1 MGVCKNHPYL
11 RSDLV
16 FLHQLY
22 IVLQLTPNLFFLG
35 VLFHWLCE
43 VWASHRVFQCSF
55 STCQTVLDVSTT
67 WSLFAE
73 CLRQF
78 LGKV

>member
-11 RSDLV
+11 RPDLV

-22 IVLQLTPNLFFLG
+22 IVLLQLNPNLFFLG

-43 VWASHRVFQCSF
+43 VWASHSLSMYLFHLSNGPGCFNYLVLICRV
-55 STCQTVLDVSTT
+55 LK
-67 WSLFAE
+67 AI
-73 CLRQF
+73 
-78 LGKV
+78 LG